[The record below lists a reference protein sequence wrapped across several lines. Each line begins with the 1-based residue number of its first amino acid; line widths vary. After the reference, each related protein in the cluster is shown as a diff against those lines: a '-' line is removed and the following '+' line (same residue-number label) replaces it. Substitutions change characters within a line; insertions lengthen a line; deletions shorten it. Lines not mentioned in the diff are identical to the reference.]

1 MHASPALQR
10 LADVPIYFTDPLV
23 RRARSLQMT
32 VDARAPAAIFS
43 AATMATLGI
52 ADGDRVRVT
61 QAGGEAVLV
70 ARRDETLAPGVV
82 LVSAAHPSTAGL
94 PAMFGPVSV
103 EKLASEDS
111 GAAGAATELSG
122 QPA

>member
-1 MHASPALQR
+1 MASLNR
-10 LADVPIYFTDPLV
+10 RTFLAGTAAATVAMAS
-23 RRARSLQMT
+23 RGRARAADANDT
-32 VDARAPAAIFS
+32 V
-43 AATMATLGI
+43 
-52 ADGDRVRVT
+52 V
-61 QAGGEAVLV
+61 
-70 ARRDETLAPGVV
+70 LAPGVV